1 MTDLSSRPS
10 GAEFGH
16 LQVDVRVAHGKG
28 AARQLRLAGKIP
40 AVVYGGGKD
49 NVTLTIDPLAL
60 RKATDP
66 AREFNTFFQLSI
78 VKDGKEVGTE
88 KCIVVDIQV
97 DPLKHTIQ
105 HVDFMRVD
113 PTQDV
118 VRSVPV
124 RTIGRAAGVV
134 KGGRIKTFRRTVHV
148 SAKPADIPVEIV
160 LDVTPLDMGQSIRM
174 RDVVLEKGRIDE
186 SPDAMLAVCELAK
199 IAKEEVAAE
208 GAKPAAAAAAAPAAK
223 AAPAKADKKSDKK

>member
-1 MTDLSSRPS
+1 MAD
-10 GAEFGH
+10 FGH
-16 LQVDVRVAHGKG
+16 LQVEVRVAHGKG

-49 NVTLTIDPLAL
+49 NVTLTLDPLAL

-66 AREFNTFFQLSI
+66 QREFNTFFQLSI

-113 PTQDV
+113 PKEDV
-118 VRSVPV
+118 VRNVPV
-124 RTIGRAAGVV
+124 RTTGRAAGVV
-134 KGGRIKTFRRTVHV
+134 KGGRIKTFRRTVRV
-148 SAKPADIPVEIV
+148 AAKPSDIPFEIV

-186 SPDAMLAVCELAK
+186 APDAMLAVCELAK
-199 IAKEEVAAE
+199 VAKEEVAAE
-208 GAKPAAAAAAAPAAK
+208 GAKPAAAAAPAAPAAK